1 MLISWLIFYFFQLN
15 RYVTLHGI
23 QHISAHRHNQEP
35 PPPQFSLLQQREAAT
50 ESPGKNPPSFHFFT
64 ILISWLTFLFFH
76 FNQYVTIHGIQ
87 HISAHRHNQE
97 LPPAQFSL
105 LQQGEATTASP
116 GQNPLSYHFFTM
128 LISQLIFYFFQL
140 NRYVTLHGI
149 QHISAHRHNQ
159 EPPPAQFSSRQQRE
173 AATASPGKNPLSFR
187 VFTMKILLLTFLFFS
202 IELLCHTPRDP
213 IHLGPQTQPRA
224 DTSTDTFAAAE
235 RSSDRKPR

>member
-1 MLISWLIFYFFQLN
+1 MLISWLFFYFFQLN
-15 RYVTLHGI
+15 CYVTLHGI

-64 ILISWLTFLFFH
+64 ILISRLTFLFFH
-76 FNQYVTIHGIQ
+76 FNHYVTIHGIQ

-128 LISQLIFYFFQL
+128 LISQLIFYFF
-140 NRYVTLHGI
+140 
-149 QHISAHRHNQ
+149 
-159 EPPPAQFSSRQQRE
+159 
-173 AATASPGKNPLSFR
+173 
-187 VFTMKILLLTFLFFS
+187 S
-202 IELLCHTPRDP
+202 IKSLCHTPRDSTY
-213 IHLGPQTQPRA
+213 LGPQTQPRA
-224 DTSTDTFAAAE
+224 AACTALFTTAE
-235 RSSDRKPR
+235 RSSDRKPRQESPLLPGFYNENLVVNFFIFFN